1 MKLKGRIAASATA
14 LLLIG
19 SVMNVSAAELSSS
32 DYVNTLI
39 ESNQESL
46 IIDVNAYKAA
56 YADLAKAFGNDT
68 SAYVNHY
75 LTAGVYEG
83 RTKGVLFDPLI
94 YANAYSDV
102 KESLGYDIAA
112 IVDHYLTHGIAEKR
126 TQGTSHGYADI
137 DAAEKAGVQ
146 STNINRDVK
155 DMSGGTSATANAS
168 SAISNGK
175 TAIGSNISSND
186 NTSGS
191 NIAAVGNSVSNN
203 NAAAGSNTVN
213 SAVPNNGS
221 AGSST
226 VNNAVPNNSAT
237 GSSTVNNAVPNNSAA
252 SSNASNIASAGSPVQ
267 PVKDYERTTS
277 IYTNDEQTLLR
288 VEYYDANEKLI
299 KYSQVS
305 DYDHD
310 TKSYTE
316 NIYHYD
322 NETNTQVL
330 ERTDT
335 YVNGSLVSSESK

>member
-1 MKLKGRIAASATA
+1 MKLKGRIAASAAA

-32 DYVNTLI
+32 GYVNTLI

-68 SAYVNHY
+68 SAYINHY

-102 KESLGYDIAA
+102 RETLGYDIAA
-112 IVDHYLTHGIAEKR
+112 IVDHYLTRGIQEKR
-126 TQGTSHGYADI
+126 TQGTTHGYADI
-137 DAAEKAGVQ
+137 AAAEAAGVQ
-146 STNINRDVK
+146 STNVNRDVK
-155 DMSGGTSATANAS
+155 NTDNAVSASATTNANAKGKISVGSTDNSTS
-168 SAISNGK
+168 SSNSSNGNSAPGNSN
-175 TAIGSNISSND
+175 TANNSASNND
-186 NTSGS
+186 S
-191 NIAAVGNSVSNN
+191 NIAGNV
-203 NAAAGSNTVN
+203 APGV
-213 SAVPNNGS
+213 
-221 AGSST
+221 
-226 VNNAVPNNSAT
+226 
-237 GSSTVNNAVPNNSAA
+237 
-252 SSNASNIASAGSPVQ
+252 SSNAENPAPSNSISASSSPSSNNTAAANNSTAPASTSSPVQ

>member
-1 MKLKGRIAASATA
+1 MKLKGKIAASSAA

-56 YADLAKAFGNDT
+56 YADLARAFGNDT

-102 KESLGYDIAA
+102 RETIGYDIAA
-112 IVDHYLTHGIAEKR
+112 IVDHYLTCGIQEKR
-126 TQGTSHGYADI
+126 TQGTTHGYADI
-137 DAAEKAGVQ
+137 AAAEAAGIQ
-146 STNINRDVK
+146 SANVNRDVK
-155 DMSGGTSATANAS
+155 NTGNAVSASATTNANVKE
-168 SAISNGK
+168 K
-175 TAIGSNISSND
+175 TSVGSTDNSTSSSN
-186 NTSGS
+186 SS
-191 NIAAVGNSVSNN
+191 NGNSVSSTN
-203 NAAAGSNTVN
+203 NA
-213 SAVPNNGS
+213 
-221 AGSST
+221 
-226 VNNAVPNNSAT
+226 
-237 GSSTVNNAVPNNSAA
+237 
-252 SSNASNIASAGSPVQ
+252 ASNIASNNDSSIADNYVPDVSSNAGTPAPGSNTSASISSSSNNTAAVNNSTTPASTSSPVQ

-322 NETNTQVL
+322 NETNTQIL